1 MTKAGFTARGI
12 QLSAIAWVRWRLFVN
27 SLRSVRGKLDL
38 VSRLIV
44 SFGFATVGLGGAAG
58 MGTAAF
64 FFLSE
69 GKPGLLVALLW
80 PIFFFWQVFPIMA
93 TAFTNNPDSSDLLRF
108 PLNYGSYF
116 LVRLAYG
123 AADPATA
130 LGSLWSFGILVGV
143 GLAKPGLLPWTLLVL
158 LAFAAFNLVF
168 MQMTFAWIERWLARR
183 RTREVIGILFL
194 LLLLSVQL
202 IAPLTGYFTKRSR
215 PEAHRFAEL
224 LIQGQ
229 KILPPGLAARAIAQ
243 VAFSHFGAGLYS
255 LGLLCAFVLAIGYCL
270 HVRLLAQYR
279 GESLSESSA
288 RPVLPADRRLRLG
301 WNLFGFASPVA
312 AVFEK
317 EIRSLLRSGPMLLTL
332 IMPLFMLIIFRFG
345 PMNSARQAGT
355 AVPGHSPGLAFP
367 AAAAFALLT
376 LTNLVYNNFGGDGS
390 GIQFFY
396 ACPVRFRDVVL
407 GKNVTHASI
416 LVMETA
422 VVWVAVIS
430 LYGKPA
436 VSITIATLIGLLFAA
451 AVNLSVGNVLSIY
464 SPKKFDHSTFGRQ
477 RASQITV
484 LISMGVQVLVV
495 GTAGS
500 AFWMA
505 RQYGNSWVANLILL
519 LLAVIAFYVYRAVLR
534 HIDRVAQKHQEML
547 VAELCRA

>member
-1 MTKAGFTARGI
+1 MTKAGFTARGS

-27 SLRSVRGKLDL
+27 SLRTTRGKLDL
-38 VSRLIV
+38 VSRSVVWL
-44 SFGFATVGLGGAAG
+44 GFATVGIGGAAG

-64 FFLSE
+64 FFVRE
-69 GKPGLLVALLW
+69 GRPGLLTLLLW

-93 TAFTNNPDSSDLLRF
+93 TAFANNPDSSDLLHF
-108 PLNYGSYF
+108 PLNYSSYF
-116 LVRLAYG
+116 LVRLTYG

-130 LGSLWSFGILVGV
+130 LGSLWSFGILMGV

-168 MQMTFAWIERWLARR
+168 MQMIFAWVERWLARR
-183 RTREVIGILFL
+183 RTREVMGVLFL

-202 IAPLTGYFTKRSR
+202 IAPLTGYFTTR
-215 PEAHRFAEL
+215 PRPAVHRFAEI
-224 LIQGQ
+224 LIHGQ
-229 KILPPGLAARAIAQ
+229 KILPPGLAARAVAQ
-243 VAFSHFGAGLYS
+243 VSASHLRTGFYS

-279 GESLSESSA
+279 GESLSDTAA
-288 RPVLPADRRLRLG
+288 RPVLPQDRSLRLG
-301 WNLFGFASPVA
+301 WNLPGLASPVA

-345 PMNSARQAGT
+345 PMNSARQVGT

-367 AAAAFALLT
+367 AAAGFALLT

-396 ACPVRFRDVVL
+396 ACPARFRDIVL

-416 LVMETA
+416 LVIETA
-422 VVWVAVIS
+422 VVWLAVIS
-430 LYGKPA
+430 LFGKPT
-436 VSITIATLIGLLFAA
+436 VNITIATLIGLLFAA
-451 AVNLSVGNVLSIY
+451 AVNLSVGNLLSIY
-464 SPKKFDHSTFGRQ
+464 SPKKFDYSAFGRQ

-500 AFWMA
+500 AFWIA
-505 RQYGNSWVANLILL
+505 RHYGNSWIANLILL
-519 LLAVIAFYVYRAVLR
+519 LLAVIALYAYRAVLR
-534 HIDRVAQKHQEML
+534 HIDRVAQEHQEML